1 MNQLYNNEKI
11 QKELNILFVLSTK
24 LKICPFQFSIIPFA
38 FAFWYCIN
46 AIVLFLQRALFDK
59 ISIYQPVKKEK

>member
-46 AIVLFLQRALFDK
+46 AIVLFLQ
-59 ISIYQPVKKEK
+59 